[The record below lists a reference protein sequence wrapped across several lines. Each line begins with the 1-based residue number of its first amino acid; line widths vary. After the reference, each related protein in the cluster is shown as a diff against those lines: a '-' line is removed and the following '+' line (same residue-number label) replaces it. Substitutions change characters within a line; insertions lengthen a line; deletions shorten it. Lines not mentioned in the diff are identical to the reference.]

1 MRRTV
6 PLLCIVAL
14 LASVRLSAQERDS
27 VARPTSHVARRLRAT
42 WDVERGTGEVGR
54 ATDDVGHA
62 TWNVGRATVH
72 WGKWLT
78 AGAAAALTVMGAHEH
93 ESSNREFRRL
103 LDLCRADNAD
113 CDLGPDGAYLNPAA
127 EQLYQGSIYFDRRA
141 RTRLLAGQAS
151 LLLAAGLFI
160 ADLRRRT
167 GGPGNKP
174 LAPLQVAGD
183 VRAGGVQVGVRWTF

>member
-27 VARPTSHVARRLRAT
+27 VARPTSHVALTSHVSRPTLHAI
-42 WDVERGTGEVGR
+42 DVRR

-183 VRAGGVQVGVRWTF
+183 VRAGGVQLGVRWTF